1 MEWGLRKPR
10 RCSGG
15 PRSGAPAV
23 AAGWPSHAA
32 MPMPVV
38 CGRCGVVWGQG
49 RERTPLLWGLAGPT
63 LIVISC
69 PGKAPRRMCLFPCA
83 TAGQPACKERRG
95 LVDSSSSTTV
105 HTPPPLLRS
114 ASTLGLGQ
122 TPGPCC
128 PS

>member
-83 TAGQPACKERRG
+83 TAGQPACKER
-95 LVDSSSSTTV
+95 VDHGPHSTTAASIGE
-105 HTPPPLLRS
+105 HTW
-114 ASTLGLGQ
+114 GWVGQ